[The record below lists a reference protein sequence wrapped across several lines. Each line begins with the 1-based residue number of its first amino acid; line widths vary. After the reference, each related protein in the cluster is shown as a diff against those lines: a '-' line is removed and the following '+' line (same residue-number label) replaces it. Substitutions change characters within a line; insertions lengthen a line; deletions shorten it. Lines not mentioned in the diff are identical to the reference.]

1 MYSKSSVYP
10 MYELSPSEH
19 LLSPEQISQPC
30 SIILHGGHEDV
41 QDLPKNMVSEAPKK
55 GLP

>member
-1 MYSKSSVYP
+1 MNSKYSVYP
-10 MYELSPSEH
+10 TYELSPSEH
-19 LLSPEQISQPC
+19 LLSPEKISQPC
-30 SIILHGGHEDV
+30 LHVGHEDV